1 MNTRLTRRLWISI
14 AAAAA
19 FAGAGHA
26 QAQNIRIGFQAPLTG
41 PAASDGKTALQGA
54 QLAVEQINAAGGVNG
69 RKLELVV
76 LDDQTQ
82 PAQAVPIANKFIGDG
97 IKAVISGSYSGPTR
111 AAAGVFQQAKIP
123 YISAYAIHPDIVRAG
138 DYVFRTSFMGEV
150 QGRAAAKLI
159 ADVLKKKRVTMINV
173 NNDFGQALAA
183 GMKDAAPKMGLQ
195 FVSEYNFG
203 MGDRQFGS
211 IVASV
216 KKDNPEVLYISGYF
230 FNGGPL
236 VAQLRAGGVT
246 TPIVG
251 TEGFDTVTFVNIAK
265 AAAEGVMITT
275 SLDRDTTDPAMRSF
289 IDDYTKRFNVGAE
302 MVAASTHT
310 AVNVLAQAIGKVGID
325 DTARL
330 RDAIAATKNMPSAS
344 GTITFNNS
352 REVYKAA
359 QIQIIK
365 GGEFKRFAVIDD
377 PVLLA
382 PPTY

>member
-1 MNTRLTRRLWISI
+1 MKTLFTRRLLI
-14 AAAAA
+14 ATAALACL
-19 FAGAGHA
+19 GGQA
-26 QAQNIRIGFQAPLTG
+26 QAQNIRIGFQAPITG

-54 QLAVEQINAAGGVNG
+54 QLAVEQINAAGGIKG
-69 RKLELVV
+69 RPLELVV

-111 AAAGVFQQAKIP
+111 AAAGVFQEAKIP

-138 DYVFRTSFMGEV
+138 NYVFRTSFMGEV

-159 ADVLKKKRVTMINV
+159 ADIMKKKRVTMVNV
-173 NNDFGQALAA
+173 NNDFGQALSA
-183 GMKDAAPKMGLQ
+183 GMKDAAPKLGLQ
-195 FVSEYNFG
+195 LVSEYNFG

-216 KKDNPEVLYISGYF
+216 KKDDPEVVYVSGYF

-246 TPIVG
+246 APIVG
-251 TEGFDTVTFVNIAK
+251 TEGFDTVNFVQIAK
-265 AAAEGVMITT
+265 EAAEGVIITT
-275 SLDRDTTDPAMRSF
+275 SLDRDTTDPVMKKF
-289 IDDYTKRFNVGAE
+289 IDDYKKRFNVGAE

-310 AVNVLAQAIGKVGID
+310 AVNVLAEAIKKVGID
-325 DTARL
+325 DTAKL
-330 RDAIAATKNMPSAS
+330 RDAIAATKNMPSAA

-359 QIQIIK
+359 QIQVIK

-382 PPTY
+382 PPNY

>member
-1 MNTRLTRRLWISI
+1 METLFTRRLLI
-14 AAAAA
+14 ATAALACL
-19 FAGAGHA
+19 GGQA

-54 QLAVEQINAAGGVNG
+54 QLAVEQINAAGGIKG
-69 RKLELVV
+69 RPLELVV

-111 AAAGVFQQAKIP
+111 AAAGVFQEAKIP

-138 DYVFRTSFMGEV
+138 NYVFRTSFMGEV

-159 ADVLKKKRVTMINV
+159 ADIMKKKRVTMVNV
-173 NNDFGQALAA
+173 NNDFGQALSA
-183 GMKDAAPKMGLQ
+183 GMKDAAPKLGLQ
-195 FVSEYNFG
+195 LVSEYNFG

-216 KKDNPEVLYISGYF
+216 KKDDPEVVYVSGYF

-246 TPIVG
+246 APIVG
-251 TEGFDTVTFVNIAK
+251 TEGFDTVNFVQIAK
-265 AAAEGVMITT
+265 EAAEGVIITT
-275 SLDRDTTDPAMRSF
+275 SLDRDTTDPVMKKF
-289 IDDYTKRFNVGAE
+289 IDDYKKRFNVGAE

-310 AVNVLAQAIGKVGID
+310 AVNVLAEAIKKVGID
-325 DTARL
+325 DTAKL
-330 RDAIAATKNMPSAS
+330 RDAIAATKNMPSAA

-359 QIQIIK
+359 QIQVIK

-382 PPTY
+382 PPNY

>member
-1 MNTRLTRRLWISI
+1 MKTSFTRRLLVATAVLACLS
-14 AAAAA
+14 
-19 FAGAGHA
+19 GHA

-54 QLAVEQINAAGGVNG
+54 QLAVEQINAAGGIKG
-69 RKLELVV
+69 RQLELVV

-111 AAAGVFQQAKIP
+111 AAAGVFQEAKIP

-138 DYVFRTSFMGEV
+138 NYVFRTSFMGEV

-159 ADVLKKKRVTMINV
+159 ADIMKKKRVTMVNV
-173 NNDFGQALAA
+173 NNDFGQALSA
-183 GMKDAAPKMGLQ
+183 GMKEAAPKFGLQ
-195 FVSEYNFG
+195 LVSEYSFG

-216 KKDNPEVLYISGYF
+216 KKDDPEVVYVSGYF

-246 TPIVG
+246 APIVG
-251 TEGFDTVTFVNIAK
+251 TEGFDTVNFVQIAK
-265 AAAEGVMITT
+265 EAAEGVIITT
-275 SLDRDTTDPAMRSF
+275 SLDRDTTDPTMRKF
-289 IDDYTKRFNVGAE
+289 IDDYKKRYNVGAE

-310 AVNVLAQAIGKVGID
+310 AVNVLADAIRKVGID
-325 DTARL
+325 DPAKL
-330 RDAIAATKNMPSAS
+330 RDAIATTKNMPSAV

-359 QIQIIK
+359 QIQVIK